1 MTFDDTIS
9 TDGHGA
15 GQAAANAVRPLSGR
29 ARAISDELQHVLGV
43 EAVTS
48 SQYLL
53 KGWLSTTALS
63 VVYGESNVGKSFF
76 AIDVGLHIGAGAEW
90 HGHRVPANAGPVIY
104 VAAEGGFGIA
114 NRIEAARRSNP
125 DLVGQSEFYLFR
137 GALDLFAPHDARA
150 LVSATRTLVFQPS
163 LIIVDTMARVMGAGD
178 ENGARDIGILVANLD
193 FIRRSL
199 GCHVMLIHHSGKDTS
214 KGARGSSA
222 LRAAVDTEI
231 EITRVD
237 DVIQAETQKQR
248 DMECGAVFAYRL
260 QRVEIG
266 TDSDG
271 DPITSA
277 VVQATEP
284 VEKKP
289 KLTGQQGIGLQAL
302 DDALA
307 EHGAR
312 IVGDNYPP
320 NRNCVS
326 LQKWREYCDR
336 HALSSGESDSARRK
350 AFFSVKNAL
359 HEKGIIRVFDDNV
372 WRCEA

>member
-1 MTFDDTIS
+1 MT
-9 TDGHGA
+9 A
-15 GQAAANAVRPLSGR
+15 R
-29 ARAISDELQHVLGV
+29 ARAIADGLQHIVGV
-43 EAVTS
+43 EPVSAS
-48 SQYLL
+48 NYLV
-53 KGWLSTTALS
+53 KGWLDQGALS

-76 AIDVGLHIGAGAEW
+76 AMDLALHVASGVDW
-90 HGHRVPANAGPVIY
+90 HGFRVDPKQDPVVY
-104 VAAEGGFGIA
+104 FAAEGGVGIA
-114 NRIEAARRSNP
+114 NRIEAARRERSHIVENA
-125 DLVGQSEFYLFR
+125 EFNLLRFS
-137 GALDLFAPHDARA
+137 LDLCGPQDVLELQSALKTLPFA
-150 LVSATRTLVFQPS
+150 PS
-163 LIIVDTMARVMGAGD
+163 LIVVDTVARVMGAGD
-178 ENGARDIGILVANLD
+178 ENTAKDMGALVANLD
-193 FIRRSL
+193 RLRGAL
-199 GCHVMLIHHSGKDTS
+199 GSHVMLIHHSGKDTS

-231 EITRVD
+231 KITRVD

-302 DDALA
+302 DEALA

-312 IVGDNYPP
+312 IVGDNYPL
-320 NRNCVS
+320 NRRCVT